1 MNPAIAAVLTKA
13 TALGAKYGPK
23 AAAAATKLGQQA
35 TAAATK
41 LGSTQVGQQ
50 ATAAATKLGQQAVA
64 TGKKTVMAGQKLG
77 SYFASPEAFKA
88 GATQLGEKAVKAAT
102 SEGVQQAGKRAIR
115 DTLLY
120 SAAEQV
126 IPRALG
132 AEAPSIRDTL
142 VRQATGNIIAEG
154 ATAGLQKA
162 FPMGKG
168 SGLLDASG
176 RAMKPQRE
184 GLFGLPG
191 IKPGDARKIGEVTGQ
206 IGGQAIAQTILPGR
220 QDNPFLPTTYMQ
232 EEDYLQI
239 GDGPKMTRSQ
249 LEQTTEGKAL
259 LKAAE
264 LSQITNEPVSYERP
278 QSLGSGPTT
287 PTGATKFTAE
297 PEFNEVVRPSTTDLS
312 GVQAREALSERERY
326 EYRLKLAQIEK
337 MPSPVMHMSPD
348 SNMQSLNSLA
358 QSMMRQASY

>member
-1 MNPAIAAVLTKA
+1 MLVNAPQIISTI
-13 TALGAKYGPK
+13 K
-23 AAAAATKLGQQA
+23 AAASKAGATKLGQQA
-35 TAAATK
+35 TAAGKLIYTSWTK
-41 LGSTQVGQQ
+41 SNSSSYKTRTA
-50 ATAAATKLGQQAVA
+50 ATAA
-64 TGKKTVMAGQKLG
+64 GKKAVMAGEKLG
-77 SYFASPEAFKA
+77 PYFSSPQAFKE
-88 GATQLGEKAVKAAT
+88 GATQLGQMGVERAVKAAK
-102 SEGVQQAGKRAIR
+102 SEGVQQAGKRAVR

-132 AEAPSIRDTL
+132 ADAPSLRDTL

-154 ATAGLQKA
+154 ATAGLQRA
-162 FPMGKG
+162 FPMGK

-176 RAMKPQRE
+176 RPMKPQRE

-206 IGGQAIAQTILPGR
+206 IGGQAIAQTVLPGK

-232 EEDYLQI
+232 T
-239 GDGPKMTRSQ
+239 GVP
-249 LEQTTEGKAL
+249 
-259 LKAAE
+259 
-264 LSQITNEPVSYERP
+264 
-278 QSLGSGPTT
+278 LGSGPTT

-297 PEFNEVVRPSTTDLS
+297 PEYNQVVRPSTADLS

-326 EYRLKLAQIEK
+326 EYRLMLAQMDK
-337 MPSPVMHMSPD
+337 QPSPVMHMSPD